1 MPEHNPGFSGPARQG
16 PRGAMAW
23 MAGNTVAANLLMAI
37 FLVGGLFMAFNIKQE
52 VFPEFSMDSV
62 SISVSYPGASPE
74 EVESGIILA
83 VEEAV
88 RDLEG
93 IDEITSQASEGRAS
107 ITIEALDGADVTR
120 LWQEI
125 KSEVDRIET
134 FPDEAEDPVIAITS
148 RQREVVRLA
157 LYGDA
162 PETTMRDLADDIRD
176 RFLSDPEITQ
186 VELEGVREREILVE
200 ISTNTLRRYGMT
212 LSDVADAVSTASVE
226 LGGGAIKSGGGDI
239 LLRIKSRKDYA
250 RQYAKLPIF
259 TREDGSQLVLSDIAK
274 VSEGFEDS
282 QSWASF
288 NGKRAVTIAVYR
300 VGKQTPT
307 KVAQATKKMLE
318 SINEELPEGIHLS
331 IVRDLSMVFTQR
343 ADLLLS
349 NAYMGL
355 ALVFL
360 CLALFLE
367 IRLAFWVSMGIP
379 VSFLGS
385 FIFLSAA
392 DFTINMVSMFAFI
405 VTLGIVVDDAIVVGE
420 NIYYCRRQGMGF
432 LDAAT
437 QGTKTVAVPVFF
449 SVATNMVTFMP
460 IMYIP
465 GEMGKIFKTMPLVVA
480 AVFGV
485 SLIES
490 LFILPAHLNHRSR
503 PLFFPLNVL
512 EAWQAR
518 FSEQFETIVKSV
530 YGRLMSVLLSWRYT
544 VVTLGLALLLIT
556 FGYVKS
562 GKMGMV
568 PFPKVESDYAFCE
581 IYLPYGTPE
590 SKVREVESHLVAS
603 AEKTVAENGKEALS
617 TGIFSQVEEN
627 HIEMRI
633 YLTDPEVRPISTS
646 EVTRIWREKTGV
658 VSGIETITFESNRG
672 GPGSGK
678 SLTVSL
684 SHRDTDTL
692 NRAGEDLARHLAEY
706 PMVSDIDD
714 GSAQGKRQF
723 DITLTPAG
731 HRMGLTPRTI
741 AVKIRNAYQGVEAV
755 KNQRGRNEVTVRVR
769 LAEGERISE
778 TAFENYVLNTPN
790 GEIMLRDAIE
800 TVKGRAYT
808 QINRTNGRREI
819 LVTANVN
826 PQSLSENIVQ
836 DMEQKILP
844 SLVTLYPG
852 LSYEF
857 KGEQEDVKE
866 SVGALVKGLALALFC
881 IFALLAIPFKSYFQP
896 LIIML
901 CIPFGMIGAVAGH
914 LIMGYS
920 LSVMSLFGIVAM
932 SGVVVNDSLVL
943 IDFSNR
949 LVRGGMPMAAAIRA
963 AGIQRFRPILLTTL
977 TTCGG
982 LAPIITETSRQAKFL
997 IPMAIS
1003 LGFGIFF
1010 ATLITLGLVPC
1021 LYLILED
1028 IKGLFKHEDKRHG

>member
-125 KSEVDRIET
+125 KSEVDRIDT

-844 SLVTLYPG
+844 SLVSRYPG
-852 LSYEF
+852 LSYGF
-857 KGEQEDVKE
+857 KGQQEDVKE

-1028 IKGLFKHEDKRHG
+1028 IKGLFKHEDSGHG

>member
-1 MPEHNPGFSGPARQG
+1 MPEHNPGFSGPAGQG

-52 VFPEFSMDSV
+52 VFPEFSLDSV
-62 SISVSYPGASPE
+62 SISVAYPGASPE

-125 KSEVDRIET
+125 KSEVDRIDT

-590 SKVREVESHLVAS
+590 NKVREVESHLVAS

-658 VSGIETITFESNRG
+658 VSGLETITFESNRG

-1028 IKGLFKHEDKRHG
+1028 IKGLFKHEDSGHG

>member
-1 MPEHNPGFSGPARQG
+1 MPEHNPGFSGPAGQG

-125 KSEVDRIET
+125 KSEVDRIDT

-658 VSGIETITFESNRG
+658 VSGLETITFESNRG

-836 DMEQKILP
+836 DMKQKILP
-844 SLVTLYPG
+844 SLVSRYPG
-852 LSYEF
+852 LSYGF
-857 KGEQEDVKE
+857 KGQQEDVKE
-866 SVGALVKGLALALFC
+866 SVGALLKGLSLALFC
-881 IFALLAIPFKSYFQP
+881 VFALLAIPFKSYFQP

-901 CIPFGMIGAVAGH
+901 CIPFGIIGAVAGH

-949 LVRGGMPMAAAIRA
+949 LVRGGMPVAAAIRA

-1028 IKGLFKHEDKRHG
+1028 IKGLFKHEDSGHG

>member
-1 MPEHNPGFSGPARQG
+1 
-16 PRGAMAW
+16 
-23 MAGNTVAANLLMAI
+23 
-37 FLVGGLFMAFNIKQE
+37 
-52 VFPEFSMDSV
+52 
-62 SISVSYPGASPE
+62 
-74 EVESGIILA
+74 
-83 VEEAV
+83 
-88 RDLEG
+88 
-93 IDEITSQASEGRAS
+93 
-107 ITIEALDGADVTR
+107 
-120 LWQEI
+120 
-125 KSEVDRIET
+125 
-134 FPDEAEDPVIAITS
+134 
-148 RQREVVRLA
+148 
-157 LYGDA
+157 
-162 PETTMRDLADDIRD
+162 
-176 RFLSDPEITQ
+176 
-186 VELEGVREREILVE
+186 
-200 ISTNTLRRYGMT
+200 
-212 LSDVADAVSTASVE
+212 
-226 LGGGAIKSGGGDI
+226 
-239 LLRIKSRKDYA
+239 
-250 RQYAKLPIF
+250 
-259 TREDGSQLVLSDIAK
+259 
-274 VSEGFEDS
+274 
-282 QSWASF
+282 
-288 NGKRAVTIAVYR
+288 
-300 VGKQTPT
+300 
-307 KVAQATKKMLE
+307 
-318 SINEELPEGIHLS
+318 
-331 IVRDLSMVFTQR
+331 
-343 ADLLLS
+343 
-349 NAYMGL
+349 
-355 ALVFL
+355 
-360 CLALFLE
+360 
-367 IRLAFWVSMGIP
+367 
-379 VSFLGS
+379 
-385 FIFLSAA
+385 
-392 DFTINMVSMFAFI
+392 
-405 VTLGIVVDDAIVVGE
+405 
-420 NIYYCRRQGMGF
+420 
-432 LDAAT
+432 
-437 QGTKTVAVPVFF
+437 
-449 SVATNMVTFMP
+449 
-460 IMYIP
+460 
-465 GEMGKIFKTMPLVVA
+465 
-480 AVFGV
+480 
-485 SLIES
+485 
-490 LFILPAHLNHRSR
+490 
-503 PLFFPLNVL
+503 
-512 EAWQAR
+512 
-518 FSEQFETIVKSV
+518 
-530 YGRLMSVLLSWRYT
+530 
-544 VVTLGLALLLIT
+544 
-556 FGYVKS
+556 
-562 GKMGMV
+562 
-568 PFPKVESDYAFCE
+568 
-581 IYLPYGTPE
+581 
-590 SKVREVESHLVAS
+590 VESHLVAS
-603 AEKTVAENGKEALS
+603 AEKTVSENGKEALS

-852 LSYEF
+852 LSYGF
-857 KGEQEDVKE
+857 KGKQEDVKE

-949 LVRGGMPMAAAIRA
+949 LVRGGMPVAAAIRA

-1028 IKGLFKHEDKRHG
+1028 IKGLFKHEDSGHG

>member
-1 MPEHNPGFSGPARQG
+1 MPEHNPGFSGPGGQG

-107 ITIEALDGADVTR
+107 ITIEALDGGDVTR

-250 RQYAKLPIF
+250 RQYAKLPIL
-259 TREDGSQLVLSDIAK
+259 TREDGSQLVLSDIAN

-490 LFILPAHLNHRSR
+490 LFILPAHLSHRSR
-503 PLFFPLNVL
+503 PLFFPFNVL
-512 EAWQAR
+512 EAWQAK

-544 VVTLGLALLLIT
+544 VFTLGLALLLIT

-590 SKVREVESHLVAS
+590 NKVREVESHLVAS

-658 VSGIETITFESNRG
+658 VSGLETITFESNRG

-852 LSYEF
+852 LSYGF

-949 LVRGGMPMAAAIRA
+949 LVRGGMPVAAAIRA